1 MPEIL
6 PPSIGSMSPK
16 LGLMGWRVY
25 SILPVSATKKELYHF
40 DFYKPIILKY
50 ENFVNKKYK
59 NNELIYLLLS
69 FFVEYLQ
76 KCRNIAI
83 LNEKEYT
90 NLIGGDSF
98 DL

>member
-1 MPEIL
+1 MIFSTAEFKL
-6 PPSIGSMSPK
+6 AELLSI
-16 LGLMGWRVY
+16 
-25 SILPVSATKKELYHF
+25 VSTVVSVLSLVVST
-40 DFYKPIILKY
+40 DVL
-50 ENFVNKKYK
+50 VSVV
-59 NNELIYLLLS
+59 LLS

>member
-1 MPEIL
+1 MLHTRFTPL
-6 PPSIGSMSPK
+6 KRKM
-16 LGLMGWRVY
+16 
-25 SILPVSATKKELYHF
+25 ELCHLI
-40 DFYKPIILKY
+40 FYKPIILKHL
-50 ENFVNKKYK
+50 NSVNEKCK
-59 NNELIYLLLS
+59 NNEFIYLLLS

-76 KCRNIAI
+76 KYRIIAI

>member
-1 MPEIL
+1 MRSGNAPR
-6 PPSIGSMSPK
+6 P
-16 LGLMGWRVY
+16 VY
-25 SILPVSATKKELYHF
+25 AIKHKMELFHLN
-40 DFYKPIILKY
+40 FYKPIILKHS
-50 ENFVNKKYK
+50 NFVNEKCKD
-59 NNELIYLLLS
+59 NEFIYLLPP

-76 KCRNIAI
+76 KHKNIAI